1 MKKTLITLLVC
12 GLFTLTNCTTKP
24 TDNRLH
30 AGNKAIAG
38 DSTKAPELTEIVEPE
53 YCDTVLVQDLNNDG
67 ISDTA
72 FVLTPP
78 TLASIDKQGTIHF
91 EMGCANG
98 DCYNKITFSCEAP
111 ELIFENSV
119 WGTVEN
125 AGDLNGDGMNELIFC
140 PGWFTSSMTHLYVYT
155 LRNGKWEQVASVNHR
170 RDYGETTLQSHIVKS
185 GKRHFLKG
193 IRFDGEDTPYRE
205 EVKF

>member
-1 MKKTLITLLVC
+1 MKKELITLLVC
-12 GLFTLTNCTTKP
+12 GLFTLTNCTAKP

-30 AGNKAIAG
+30 AGIKEIIG

-91 EMGCANG
+91 EMGCADG

-140 PGWFTSSMTHLYVYT
+140 PGWFIGNCTHLRLYT
-155 LRNGKWEQVASVNHR
+155 IKAGKWVEICSVSYR
-170 RDYGETTLQSHIVKS
+170 RNDDEYSLKSHIVKRGNS
-185 GKRHFLKG
+185 YFMKG
-193 IRFDGEDTPYRE
+193 IEIGEDTPYQE

>member
-1 MKKTLITLLVC
+1 MKQIRFTLLTY
-12 GLFTLTNCTTKP
+12 GLLMLSGCSAKTADKLQNTATK
-24 TDNRLH
+24 T
-30 AGNKAIAG
+30 ATE
-38 DSTKAPELTEIVEPE
+38 DSTKTEKLTEIVEPE
-53 YCDTVLVQDLNNDG
+53 YRDTVLVQDLNNDG
-67 ISDTA
+67 VNDTA
-72 FVLTPP
+72 FVITPP
-78 TLASIDKQGTIHF
+78 TLASIDEQGTIHF
-91 EMGCANG
+91 EMGCLNG
-98 DCYNKITFSCEAP
+98 DCHNTITFSCDLP
-111 ELIFENSV
+111 ELFFDNSV

-155 LRNGKWEQVASVNHR
+155 LRDGKWKQVASVNHR

-185 GKRHFLKG
+185 GKRYYLKG